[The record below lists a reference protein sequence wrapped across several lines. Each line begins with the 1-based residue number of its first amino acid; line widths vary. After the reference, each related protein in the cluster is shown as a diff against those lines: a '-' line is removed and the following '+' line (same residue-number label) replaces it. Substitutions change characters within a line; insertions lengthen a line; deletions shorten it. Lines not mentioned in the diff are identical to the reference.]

1 MHDSLGNMV
10 VYVYTFGQHFLG
22 HRYIFCCKM
31 ALSVR
36 EQCRWFELELK
47 TTELQ
52 SKWESVINKS
62 DEFYSSN
69 GSLDGVLEKNATAD

>member
-1 MHDSLGNMV
+1 
-10 VYVYTFGQHFLG
+10 
-22 HRYIFCCKM
+22 M

-52 SKWESVINKS
+52 SKWESIINKS
-62 DEFYSSN
+62 DEFYSSD

>member
-1 MHDSLGNMV
+1 
-10 VYVYTFGQHFLG
+10 
-22 HRYIFCCKM
+22 M

-47 TTELQ
+47 TIEPQ
-52 SKWESVINKS
+52 SKSESVINKS

-69 GSLDGVLEKNATAD
+69 GSLDGVLEKKMQQQIDCQWTIDRCLLKRIGRHYV